1 MFYRL
6 LIKKEKMYE
15 LSYIDSL
22 TGLYNRRAFDKDAKK
37 CFKSSILFF
46 CDLNGF
52 KKINDI
58 YGHEVGDQLL
68 IEVSKRMRSF
78 IDSKGTIY
86 RLGGDEFSILLNKN
100 DNVDVHVFI
109 NELFEIISESLL
121 ISDVVI
127 NISISTGYSV
137 YPVDGLILEDLIRIA
152 DKRMYQA
159 KFQYKN
165 RNKV

>member
-1 MFYRL
+1 
-6 LIKKEKMYE
+6 MYE
-15 LSYIDSL
+15 LSYVDSL
-22 TGLYNRRAFDKDAKK
+22 TGIYNRRAFDKDAKK
-37 CFKSSILFF
+37 NFKSSILFF

-58 YGHEVGDQLL
+58 YGHEIGDQLL
-68 IEVSKRMRSF
+68 IEVSKRMTSF
-78 IDSKGTIY
+78 IDNKGTVY

-100 DNVDVHVFI
+100 ESVDVDVFI
-109 NELFEIISESLL
+109 NNLFEIISESLSL
-121 ISDVVI
+121 SDVVI
-127 NISISTGYSV
+127 NIGISTGYSV